1 MLCRR
6 DIVSAPSLLL
16 TPAAW
21 AASLLAPLAAELG
34 QARETIV
41 GQAERLER
49 QAETIGALNAHV
61 ANRDRE
67 LVRFTDETVGGA

>member
-1 MLCRR
+1 MTLSS
-6 DIVSAPSLLL
+6 IVSAPRLLP

-21 AASLLAPLAAELG
+21 AAFLLAPLAAELG

-67 LVRFTDETVGGA
+67 LVRFTDEMVGGA